1 MKPIYVFGHKNPDTD
16 SVCSAIALAY
26 LKEAQGIHCV
36 PKVIGPI
43 NRGTKWALDY
53 FNVPAPSYINDVK
66 VQIKDVKYSKKAYV
80 NENESIN
87 DAINF
92 MREKDLTAVP
102 LVNDSNILT
111 GYITLKELAKYLIG
125 DKRDLIDT
133 NIKHLIKTLNAKIIT
148 NYDHEFKGQI
158 QTCPV
163 SSETFIKE
171 NTLKKD
177 DIVVV
182 GDRYK
187 ILEYAI
193 DSHVELIILSGNK
206 VLPKELLSKAIKNKV
221 NIITSSYTSF
231 ELCNKLSLANYIK
244 TINKTPHPK
253 TIDINSYY
261 QDFLNISKKLN
272 YNNYPVVNKNNECLG
287 VLKLIDSSTYDKKKV
302 ILVDH
307 NNYEQSVEGLDE
319 AEILEVFDH
328 HNIGNI
334 GTTTP
339 IYFTCR
345 PVGCTA
351 TIIFDRFEK
360 DKVECPREI
369 AGLLLSAVISDTLL
383 FTSPTTTEVDIEL
396 AKKMAKIAKVDINEY
411 GIEFLKASSS
421 VKGLSVSELINQDFK
436 SYMIN
441 NKQYGICQIT
451 TMDFDEIKDTIPDI
465 VSKLNEMSE
474 NLYEGVLIFIT
485 DIIKQGSYVLYNDDS
500 KALVE
505 NAFELND
512 LYEGLFIPELISRKK
527 QMLPAIMKLLDN

>member
-26 LKEAQGIHCV
+26 LKQAQGIHCI

-53 FNVPAPSYINDVK
+53 FNVQAPSYINDVK

-87 DAINF
+87 DTFNF
-92 MREKDLTAVP
+92 MKERDLTAVP
-102 LVNDSNILT
+102 LVNDDNILT

-125 DKRDLIDT
+125 GRRDIVDT
-133 NIKHLIKTLNAKIIT
+133 NIKHLLKTLNAKIIT
-148 NYDHEFKGQI
+148 NYNHDFKGQI

-171 NTLKKD
+171 NTLKKN

-182 GDRYK
+182 GDRFK
-187 ILEYAI
+187 ILDYAI
-193 DSHVELIILSGNK
+193 DCNVQLIIMSGNK
-206 VLPKELLSKAIKNKV
+206 VLPKELLDKAIKNKINV
-221 NIITSSYTSF
+221 ITSSYSSF
-231 ELCNKLSLANYIK
+231 ELCNKLSLSNYIK
-244 TINKTPHPK
+244 TINKTPHPH

-261 QDFLNISKKLN
+261 QDFLNLSKKLN
-272 YNNYPVVNKNNECLG
+272 YNNYPIVNKNNECLG
-287 VLKLIDSSTYDKKKV
+287 VLKLIDSANYTKKKV

-307 NNYEQSVEGLDE
+307 NNYEQSVEGLEE
-319 AEILEVFDH
+319 AEIVEVFDH

-360 DKVECPREI
+360 EKINCPREI

-383 FTSPTTTEVDIEL
+383 FKSPTTTQIDIDL
-396 AKKMAKIAKVDINEY
+396 AKKMAKIAQVDLNKY
-411 GIEFLKASSS
+411 GFEFLKASSS
-421 VKGLSVSELINQDFK
+421 VKGLSVAELISQDFK

-451 TMDFDEIKDTIPDI
+451 TMDFDEITDNIPKI
-465 VSKLNEMSE
+465 VAKLNEMSE
-474 NLYEGVLIFIT
+474 TLYEGVLIFIT
-485 DIIKQGSYVLYNDDS
+485 DIIKQGSYVLYNDES
-500 KALVE
+500 KNLVE
-505 NAFELND
+505 TAFELQD
-512 LYEGLFIPELISRKK
+512 IYEGLFIPDLISRKK
-527 QMLPAIMKLLDN
+527 QMLPAIMKILD

>member
-26 LKEAQGIHCV
+26 LKEAQGIHCI

-43 NRGTKWALDY
+43 NHGTKWALDY

-66 VQIKDVKYSKKAYV
+66 VQIKDVKYSKKAFV
-80 NENESIN
+80 NENASIN
-87 DAINF
+87 DTVNF
-92 MREKDLTAVP
+92 MRERDLTAVP
-102 LVNDSNILT
+102 LVNDQNILT

-125 DKRDLIDT
+125 DKRDIIDT

-148 NYDHEFKGQI
+148 NYDHDFKGQI

-193 DSHVELIILSGNK
+193 DSKVELIIMSGNK
-206 VLPKELLSKAIKNKV
+206 VLPKQLLDKAIKNRV
-221 NIITSSYTSF
+221 NVITSSYTSF

-244 TINKTPHPK
+244 TINKTPHPR

-261 QDFLNISKKLN
+261 QDFLNLSKKLN
-272 YNNYPVVNKNNECLG
+272 YNNYPVINKANECLG
-287 VLKLIDSSTYDKKKV
+287 VLKLIDSSSFERKKV

-307 NNYEQSVEGLDE
+307 NNYEQSVEGLEE
-319 AEILEVFDH
+319 AEIIEVFDH

-334 GTTTP
+334 GTNTP

-351 TIIFDRFEK
+351 TIIFDCFEK
-360 DKVECPREI
+360 EKINCPKAI
-369 AGLLLSAVISDTLL
+369 AGILLSAVISDTLL
-383 FTSPTTTEVDIEL
+383 FTSPTTTQTDIDL
-396 AKKMAKIAKVDINEY
+396 ANKMAKIANVDINKY
-411 GIEFLKASSS
+411 GIEFLKAASS
-421 VKGLSVSELINQDFK
+421 VKNLSVTELINQDFK

-451 TMDFDEIKDTIPDI
+451 TMDFDEIAGSIPEI
-465 VSKLNEMSE
+465 VNKLNEMSQT
-474 NLYEGVLIFIT
+474 LYEGVLIFIT
-485 DIIKQGSYVLYNDDS
+485 DIIKQGSYVLYNDNS
-500 KALVE
+500 QSLVE
-505 NAFELND
+505 SAFELKD
-512 LYEGLFIPELISRKK
+512 IHEGLFVPGLISRKK
-527 QMLPAIMKLLDN
+527 QMLPAIMKLLD